1 MVRAARSRALAA
13 TLAVVAWSVAGRV
26 HAATADR
33 PCPAPANPGAPV
45 AIGTAEWNGWG
56 RDDGN
61 SRYQPEPALRA
72 TDVPKL
78 ALRWAYALAPA
89 RAYSQP
95 TVVGGRVFVAS
106 SNGWVYSLDARTGCT
121 YWTFDAAAPI
131 DTPIVIGALG
141 KPVTLRPRWRRWHLQ
156 KAHIRVIEPPSAA
169 IFGDAVGTVTALDA
183 NRGTV
188 LWRAALG
195 ARLHGAVSAAPVAA
209 DGRLYVPVASTAGG
223 AGWVVALDP
232 TSGAILWQSPPL
244 VVHGASDAGTAAP
257 TSPTIDSRRRAL
269 YVAIG
274 DSGSLVALNLAD
286 GTLRWVGQAP
296 AEPIVPAPPDATRAK
311 RAATRSARRKHAAAS
326 GVPAP
331 PVASSQPP
339 AVDPPILQSLADG
352 RQVLLTASASGVVD
366 AFDPDRGTLLWRTS
380 VLPAAGGVEWSHAAD
395 HRKVYVAAARRVPQA
410 GRDNAVIAA
419 IDIATGALRWR
430 KAAPQPPCAAARG
443 CDPTRAHA
451 VTVIPG
457 ILFCGSRDG
466 HLRAYSTIDGM
477 AIWDFDAARVLPT
490 VNDGLVR
497 GGPLD
502 RDGPTVVNGMAF
514 VDAVDRAHGAPAA
527 GLVLAFSVDAK

>member
-1 MVRAARSRALAA
+1 VVQAARSRALAA
-13 TLAVVAWSVAGRV
+13 TLAVVAWSVAGLVR
-26 HAATADR
+26 AAAADR
-33 PCPAPANPGAPV
+33 PCPASANPGTPV

-89 RAYSQP
+89 RSYSQP

-106 SNGWVYSLDARTGCT
+106 SNGWVYSLAARTGCT

-141 KPVTLRPRWRRWHLQ
+141 KPVTLRPRWRRWHWQ
-156 KAHIRVIEPPSAA
+156 KAHIRVLEPPSAA
-169 IFGDAVGTVTALDA
+169 IFGDAAGTVTALDA
-183 NRGTV
+183 SRGTV
-188 LWRAALG
+188 LWRAPLG
-195 ARLHGAVSAAPVAA
+195 ARLHGAVSAAPVVD
-209 DGRLYVPVASTAGG
+209 DGRVYVPIAATAGA
-223 AGWVVALDP
+223 AGRLVALDL

-244 VVHGASDAGTAAP
+244 VAPRAGDGGTAAP

-274 DSGSLVALNLAD
+274 DTGSLVALNLAD
-286 GTLRWVGQAP
+286 GTLRWTGQAP
-296 AEPIVPAPPDATRAK
+296 PEPVLPVPPPATPPTH
-311 RAATRSARRKHAAAS
+311 ATIRSARHAPAAA
-326 GVPAP
+326 
-331 PVASSQPP
+331 P
-339 AVDPPILQSLADG
+339 AVAAGAATLSRPATADPPILQSLANG
-352 RQVLLTASASGVVD
+352 RQVLLTASAAGVVD
-366 AFDPDRGTLLWRTS
+366 AFDPDRGTLLWRTPVLS
-380 VLPAAGGVEWSHAAD
+380 VAGGVDWSHAAD
-395 HRKVYVAAARRVPQA
+395 HRKLYVAAASRVPQA

-430 KAAPQPPCAAARG
+430 KAAPQPQCAATGG
-443 CDPTRAHA
+443 CDPVRAHA

-457 ILFCGSRDG
+457 IVFCGSRDG

-477 AIWDFDAARVLPT
+477 AIWDFDAARELPT
-490 VNDGLVR
+490 VNAGLVR

-502 RDGPTVVNGMAF
+502 RDGPTIVNGMAF
-514 VDAVDRAHGAPAA
+514 VDAVDRARGEPAA

>member
-13 TLAVVAWSVAGRV
+13 TLAVVAWSGAGLVR
-26 HAATADR
+26 ARAADR
-33 PCPAPANPGAPV
+33 PCPASANPGTPV

-89 RAYSQP
+89 RSYSQP
-95 TVVGGRVFVAS
+95 TVVGGRVFVTGS
-106 SNGWVYSLDARTGCT
+106 TGWVYSLAARTGCT

-141 KPVTLRPRWRRWHLQ
+141 KPVTLRPRWRRSHLQ
-156 KAHIRVIEPPSAA
+156 KAHIRVLEPPSAA
-169 IFGDAVGTVTALDA
+169 IFGDADGTVTALDA
-183 NRGTV
+183 SRGTL

-195 ARLHGAVSAAPVAA
+195 ARLHGSVSAAPVV
-209 DGRLYVPVASTAGG
+209 DGGRLYVPIASTAGDG
-223 AGWVVALDP
+223 GWLVALDL

-244 VVHGASDAGTAAP
+244 VTPPAGDGGTAAP
-257 TSPTIDSRRRAL
+257 TSPTIDSRRGAL

-274 DSGSLVALNLAD
+274 DAGTLVALNLAD
-286 GTLRWVGQAP
+286 GTLRWTGQAP
-296 AEPIVPAPPDATRAK
+296 PDPILPAPSATPPKPAK
-311 RAATRSARRKHAAAS
+311 SRSKRHGRAAAS
-326 GVPAP
+326 AVAARAGTPARP
-331 PVASSQPP
+331 PTA
-339 AVDPPILQSLADG
+339 DPPILESLANG
-352 RQVLLTASASGVVD
+352 RQVLLTTSAAGVVD
-366 AFDPDRGTLLWRTS
+366 AFDPDRGTLLWRTPVLS
-380 VLPAAGGVEWSHAAD
+380 VAGGVDWSHAAD
-395 HRKVYVAAARRVPQA
+395 HRKVYVAAASRVPRA

-419 IDIATGALRWR
+419 IDIATGVLRWR
-430 KAAPQPPCAAARG
+430 KAAPQPDCAVTGG
-443 CDPTRAHA
+443 CDPVRAHA

-457 ILFCGSRDG
+457 IVFCGSHDG

-477 AIWDFDAARVLPT
+477 MVWDFDAAHELPT
-490 VNDGLVR
+490 VNGGLVH

-514 VDAVDRAHGAPAA
+514 VDAVDRPRGGPTA